1 MKTLKPEL
9 TKDTFNEFL
18 LSNEEMIYVRGGE
31 AEGEPVA
38 KPTLPPIIL

>member
-18 LSNEEMIYVRGGE
+18 LSNEEMIYVRGGDL
-31 AEGEPVA
+31 EGDPIA
-38 KPTLPPIIL
+38 LPTNPPIKI